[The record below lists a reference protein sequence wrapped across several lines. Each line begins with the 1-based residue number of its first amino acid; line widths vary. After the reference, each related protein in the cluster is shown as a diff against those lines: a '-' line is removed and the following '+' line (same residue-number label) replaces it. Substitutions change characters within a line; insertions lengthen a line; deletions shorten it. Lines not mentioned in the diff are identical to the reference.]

1 LTNQFSTSER
11 YCVSL
16 VPIFNHLE
24 QEQMNEVM
32 QVVRRKSLKKGEFL
46 YHAGEDSDA
55 LYIVNRGQVK
65 IYRLS
70 ESGKEQ
76 MLRILMPGDF
86 TGELALFQEG
96 VHEAYAEATIDTEI
110 CMIRDDDFQRL
121 LMKYPTISLKVLEEF
136 SSRLDRSEQQ
146 TTRVATEKV
155 ETRLALFIAEL
166 ADSDSS
172 RESITV
178 ELPMSKKDLASYL
191 GTTPETLSRRLAE
204 FEEAGYIK
212 MKGQREILVLD
223 LDGLLFV

>member
-1 LTNQFSTSER
+1 
-11 YCVSL
+11 
-16 VPIFNHLE
+16 
-24 QEQMNEVM
+24 MNEVM
-32 QVVRRKSLKKGEFL
+32 QVVRRKSLKKGEIL
-46 YHAGEDSDA
+46 YHAGDDSDA
-55 LYIVNRGQVK
+55 LYILNRGQVK

-96 VHEAYAEATIDTEI
+96 VHEAYAEATIDTQI
-110 CMIRDDDFQRL
+110 CMIRDADFQKL
-121 LMKYPTISLKVLEEF
+121 LIKYPTISLKVLEEF

-166 ADSDSS
+166 AESDQAL
-172 RESITV
+172 V

-191 GTTPETLSRRLAE
+191 GTTPETLSRRLAD
-204 FEEAGYIK
+204 FEEAGYIE
-212 MKGQREILVLD
+212 MKGQRKIVVLD